1 MINDSEVNSAIQ
13 ALLFTNDLEG
23 RKPSPCL
30 TARIKR
36 EWAIF
41 KAAAIAMGFDAVEHR
56 VGYINRHEGD
66 EWDYA
71 AHDWI
76 LTRNGEGCG
85 FWDGGWDE
93 EMGKKLT
100 ELSKT
105 FGQLD
110 VYVYRKYVYPYGL
123 VYINKLATYCYIKY
137 KESNSKNHTDY
148 MIKLPEIDNS
158 WRRIRC
164 NSDDYIVLKN
174 GGIRY
179 CDDYIIL
186 KNEEISL
193 GNILNNIYVP
203 TGWRSVKVEF

>member
-23 RKPSPCL
+23 MKPSPWL

-36 EWAIF
+36 EWASF

-76 LTRNGEGCG
+76 LTRNGEGAG
-85 FWDGGWDE
+85 FWDGEWDE

-110 VYVYRKYVYPYGL
+110 VYVRSGKYVHPYGL
-123 VYINKLATYCYIKY
+123 VFINKLATYCYIKY
-137 KESNSKNHTDY
+137 KESNSKNHTLTDY
-148 MIKLPEIDNS
+148 MIKLPEIDNN

-164 NSDDYIVLKN
+164 NS
-174 GGIRY
+174 
-179 CDDYIIL
+179 DDYIIL

-203 TGWRSVKVEF
+203 TDGESVKVDF

>member
-23 RKPSPCL
+23 RKPSPWL

-36 EWAIF
+36 EWAFF
-41 KAAAIAMGFDAVEHR
+41 KAAAIAMGFDAISHR
-56 VGYINRHEGD
+56 VGYINRHDGD

-76 LTRNGEGCG
+76 LTRNGEGAG

-110 VYVYRKYVYPYGL
+110 VYVYRKYVYPYGI
-123 VYINKLATYCYIKY
+123 VFINKLATYCYVKY
-137 KESNSKNHTDY
+137 KKSNSENYCLDY
-148 MIKLPEIDNS
+148 MIKLPEIDNN
-158 WRRIRC
+158 WRRIRGKIGV
-164 NSDDYIVLKN
+164 YVV
-174 GGIRY
+174 
-179 CDDYIIL
+179 L
-186 KNEEISL
+186 KNEEIIL
-193 GNILNNIYVP
+193 GMILDNIHVP
-203 TGWRSVKVEF
+203 ADGESVKVDF